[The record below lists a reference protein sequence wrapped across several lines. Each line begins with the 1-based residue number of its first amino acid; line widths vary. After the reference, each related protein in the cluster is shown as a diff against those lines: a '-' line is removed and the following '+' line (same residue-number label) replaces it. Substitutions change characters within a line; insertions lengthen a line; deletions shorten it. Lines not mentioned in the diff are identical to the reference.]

1 MFYIVISRSQRYKK
15 EIIQTNNLI
24 KNEKIQ
30 RNNSTKIEKIQR
42 NNSLLFIYEAFCPKR
57 RKLFN
62 EVKVGEHIY

>member
-1 MFYIVISRSQRYKK
+1 MFYIIISRSQRY
-15 EIIQTNNLI
+15 

-42 NNSLLFIYEAFCPKR
+42 NNSLLFIYEAFCPKIG
-57 RKLFN
+57 KLFN